1 MTKNFF
7 EVKNVDFSVSGKTKV
22 KDVSFSIKNEGDV
35 ICLLGPSGIGKTTI
49 LRTIAGLEKIEKGS
63 IELNNKILS
72 SKTINV
78 EPENR
83 NISLAFQDNSLFP
96 HYTVE
101 KNILLGAERNKEK
114 KDKKIGLKEI
124 VDLLDIFHI
133 LNKYP
138 HQISAGEAQRASL
151 ARSLI
156 TQPDL
161 LLLDEPLSNVDQ
173 SFKEEI
179 QVRLKKILN
188 KLKITTIIVTHDSYE
203 AFYLGS
209 KCGIIINQ
217 ELKQFDDP
225 YKVYH
230 FPNSIEVVNNF
241 TVKFSELS
249 FLTKF
254 FATWP
259 NPKQKRQKCQRLKP
273 LQTRLQTSPEL
284 DCPSPWQSQR
294 RTQRPSASYPQH
306 RDSKRRYA
314 RQSTRRLPQKS
325 VAPRSK
331 SRSGSTVPSVLPR
344 RHFGCRRLWQP
355 DLDVKPVES
364 LTGQQHEQQNALKDT
379 CHNLWHAKRN
389 LRRVAA
395 KFCQRDNKASAN
407 HSQWVETR
415 QKGHNDR
422 GKTIAERDV
431 RLQLANV
438 C

>member
-7 EVKNVDFSVSGKTKV
+7 EVKNVNFNVGGKTKV
-22 KDVSFSIKNEGDV
+22 KDVSFSIENEGDV

-49 LRTIAGLEKIEKGS
+49 LRTIAGLEKIDDGS
-63 IELNNKILS
+63 IKLNDKILS

-83 NISLAFQDNSLFP
+83 NISLAFQENSLFP

-101 KNILLGAERNKEK
+101 KNILLGAERNRGK
-114 KDKKIGLKEI
+114 KDKNISLKEI

-133 LNKYP
+133 LNKFP

-230 FPNSIEVVNNF
+230 FPNSVEVVNFLNRGILIPAKVTSENTLENWDLGIIEGNF
-241 TVKFSELS
+241 IKKYPKGSNVQLLLQPEDLEHDDKSNLKLEVVDRKFRGTN
-249 FLTKF
+249 FIYT
-254 FATWP
+254 
-259 NPKQKRQKCQRLKP
+259 LK
-273 LQTRLQTSPEL
+273 T
-284 DCPSPWQSQR
+284 PSN
-294 RTQRPSASYPQH
+294 T
-306 RDSKRRYA
+306 
-314 RQSTRRLPQKS
+314 LI
-325 VAPRSK
+325 
-331 SRSGSTVPSVLPR
+331 
-344 RHFGCRRLWQP
+344 
-355 DLDVKPVES
+355 PVFVHS
-364 LTGQQHEQQNALKDT
+364 HHIHQHEVDEKFGI
-379 CHNLWHAKRN
+379 KRPIHI
-389 LRRVAA
+389 
-395 KFCQRDNKASAN
+395 D
-407 HSQWVETR
+407 H
-415 QKGHNDR
+415 
-422 GKTIAERDV
+422 I
-431 RLQLANV
+431 V
-438 C
+438 CF